1 MKSKMTIGKKLFLSI
16 AAALTLT
23 LVLGIDALL
32 SIRGLSA
39 SLNTVVE
46 VNAEKLYLASDMNT
60 VLSGGPLQG
69 PASRISRRSSDSTRN
84 LAWARSDSSSAWMLS
99 CP

>member
-1 MKSKMTIGKKLFLSI
+1 MKSHMTIGKKLFLSF

-23 LVLGIDALL
+23 LVLGVDALL

-60 VLSGGPLQG
+60 V
-69 PASRISRRSSDSTRN
+69 RRKQAEKATM
-84 LAWARSDSSSAWMLS
+84 AM
-99 CP
+99 